1 MRAAPPKR
9 EQVDEEW
16 PVRDDPPSPSKKDN
30 TFVVPVRYLMHR
42 LTHQAVRYVSA
53 VSGLQPSRSLADSA
67 PPLRRRVITAS
78 RERSEQSDRSIAQ
91 FPVMRRSLLASSR
104 PKSARHAPSS
114 AGVSPTALSDVGDED
129 ERQGAIAMIAQG
141 LRGLV
146 GRDEQLLR
154 RYGVGI
160 DGWDDE
166 KDVHDANA
174 EETDQFTDAEENA
187 DDGMGQPTQLLSPIS
202 EEMTASGA
210 IAALATIDNASTPSQ
225 AEATAT
231 ENPEQPLQAF
241 ETPDV
246 AHPSESVATADAV
259 EAAGLGAAA
268 DRAEAAP
275 EETSEG
281 MEEPKVASTENP
293 EQPLK
298 VLEAPDIAHPSE
310 FEATADVVEAAGL
323 GAAADRA
330 EAAPEGTSK
339 AMEEPKTALD
349 ESIATPSNVDMGA
362 DRDRV
367 EENAESEHPAVAE
380 NVEDMEGN
388 SEEQMPASDQ
398 ETDKLDP
405 LAPSASEGGETPAE
419 TPAGESQAKSL
430 GE

>member
-9 EQVDEEW
+9 EQADEEW
-16 PVRDDPPSPSKKDN
+16 PVRDNPPPAKKDN
-30 TFVVPVRYLMHR
+30 TFVVPVRHLMHC

-53 VSGLQPSRSLADSA
+53 VSGVQPSRSLADSA

-78 RERSEQSDRSIAQ
+78 SERSAQSDRSNAQ

-104 PKSARHAPSS
+104 PTSARHAPSS
-114 AGVSPTALSDVGDED
+114 AGVSPTARSNVGDED
-129 ERQGAIAMIAQG
+129 ERHGAIAMIAQG

-166 KDVHDANA
+166 KDSHEANA

-187 DDGMGQPTQLLSPIS
+187 DDGMEQPPQLLSPIS

-210 IAALATIDNASTPSQ
+210 IAALATFDNASKPSQ
-225 AEATAT
+225 AEAAAI
-231 ENPEQPLQAF
+231 ENAEQPLQVL

-246 AHPSESVATADAV
+246 AHSSEFEVRADVA
-259 EAAGLGAAA
+259 EAAGLRAAA
-268 DRAEAAP
+268 DRTEAVP
-275 EETSEG
+275 EETSEA
-281 MEEPKVASTENP
+281 MEEPKTSATENP

-298 VLEAPDIAHPSE
+298 VLETPDIAPPSE
-310 FEATADVVEAAGL
+310 SEAEADDVEAAGL
-323 GAAADRA
+323 RAAADRT
-330 EAAPEGTSK
+330 EAAPEETSE
-339 AMEEPKTALD
+339 AMKEPKTALD

-367 EENAESEHPAVAE
+367 EENAESDHPVLE
-380 NVEDMEGN
+380 EIVEDMVAI
-388 SEEQMPASDQ
+388 SEEPVQASDQ
-398 ETDKLDP
+398 GMDNLDP
-405 LAPSASEGGETPAE
+405 PAPSASEGGETPAE
-419 TPAGESQAKSL
+419 APTEESHAESQR
-430 GE
+430 E